1 MTDLV
6 ADEYGP
12 SWRTVVLTGA
22 TSGIGLAAAQQ
33 LARDESTHLILHG
46 PETRTAVQPVL
57 SRLGGKARIDYLQ
70 ADFDNLDEVVT
81 LAGRIRDLTG
91 HVDVLVNNAGRPGPA
106 ERRLSANG
114 YETTLQVN
122 YLAAVLLTES
132 LTPLLAEEPAGRVVH
147 VSSATHLSANLH
159 LDDLQL
165 ERHTYSPTIAYARSK
180 LAMIMHALWLARRP
194 AAPSIVSISP
204 GVISTGLLHAMYGVG
219 GAPTEHGGRNVVE
232 AATAPGVTSGAYLDD
247 GSPAEPSQFARD
259 RAAQDELHQL
269 TTQLLEP
276 WQ

>member
-1 MTDLV
+1 MTDR
-6 ADEYGP
+6 AAE
-12 SWRTVVLTGA
+12 RTIVLTGA

-46 PETRTAVQPVL
+46 PETESAVQPLL

-81 LAGRIRDLTG
+81 LAGRVRDLTG
-91 HVDVLVNNAGRPGPA
+91 QVDVLVNNAGRPGPG
-106 ERRLSANG
+106 ERKLSANG

-122 YLAAVLLTES
+122 YLAAVLLTEH
-132 LTPLLAEEPAGRVVH
+132 LMPLLLERPGGRVVH
-147 VSSATHLSANLH
+147 VSSATHLSADLE

-165 ERHTYSPTIAYARSK
+165 ERHPYSPTIAYARSK
-180 LAMIMHALWLARRP
+180 LVMIMHALWLARQQ
-194 AAPSIVSISP
+194 AAPTIVSISP

-219 GAPTEHGGRNVVE
+219 GAPTEHGARNVVE
-232 AATAPGVTSGAYLDD
+232 AATASGVTSGAYLDD
-247 GSPAEPSQFARD
+247 GSPAQPSRSARD
-259 RAAQDELHQL
+259 HAAQDELHQL
-269 TTQLLEP
+269 TTELLKP